1 MTLRRVVGIRHRAGA
16 CAILRLPLM
25 RTGRAL
31 RQFPF
36 VAEQVPEEVVAPL
49 RGRGGPGDFQAA
61 GDRVAAFAG
70 AEAALP
76 AQALLLEAGRFRLR
90 PHMGRRAGAVGLA
103 EGVAAGDE
111 RHRLL
116 VVHRHASEGL
126 ADIPRRGDRIR
137 VAVRAFRVDVDQPHL
152 HGSERIFEIPVAGV
166 AFVTQPGRSRRPN
179 RRPDP
184 APRRPRDRRRN
195 RTS

>member
-1 MTLRRVVGIRHRAGA
+1 MRA
-16 CAILRLPLM
+16 
-25 RTGRAL
+25 GRAL

-36 VAEQVPEEVVAPL
+36 VAEQVPEEVAAPL

-61 GDRVAAFAG
+61 GDRVAAFAR
-70 AEAALP
+70 AKAALP
-76 AQALLLEAGRFRLR
+76 AQALLLDAGRFGLR

-111 RHRLL
+111 RHRFL
-116 VVHRHASEGL
+116 VVHRHAGEGL
-126 ADIPRRGDRIR
+126 ADILGRGERIR
-137 VAVRAFRVDVDQPHL
+137 VAVRAFRVDVDQAHL
-152 HGSERIFEIPVAGV
+152 HGSERILEVPVAGV
-166 AFVTQPGRSRRPN
+166 AFVIQPLVSRRPN

-195 RTS
+195 RRS